1 MNYCRDRSSSPRD
14 KRKERRRYFSL
25 CTVNCFLEFSLKVIA
40 NFDYIFAAVASRL
53 KRKGGGGAA
62 AQAGERGGGRD
73 HQHDVQHDRH
83 PHVVTITIKTLL
95 AASMMKC
102 HILFRDER
110 RRSRSDERRRRSIS
124 GDRRKRSV
132 SGERR
137 RR

>member
-1 MNYCRDRSSSPRD
+1 M
-14 KRKERRRYFSL
+14 EFFLSL
-25 CTVNCFLEFSLKVIA
+25 IV

-73 HQHDVQHDRH
+73 HQHDRR
-83 PHVVTITIKTLL
+83 PHVVTIKTIL
-95 AASMMKC
+95 AASVIKC
-102 HILFRDER
+102 HILIRDER